1 MPALRVACTGT
12 GYFSQFHYDAWSRMP
27 GVDLVA
33 VANRSPEK
41 AREFAVK
48 YGIPATFGTVAEML
62 DVVKPDVLD
71 IITPPETHL
80 AVIREAAARG
90 VFVICQK
97 PFCPTFEEAEEAV
110 RIGEAA
116 GIGIAVHENFR
127 FQPWHRELKRLLD
140 AGRIG
145 QPYQITF
152 RMRPGDGQGPD
163 AYLNRQP
170 YFQKMPRF
178 LVHETAIHMIDVFR
192 YLMGEI
198 SGVYADLRR
207 LNPVIA
213 GEDAGIA
220 VFDFANGVKGLF
232 DGNRL
237 SDHKAENRRLTMGE
251 MWLEGSAGML
261 TLDGEGGIFW
271 RPHGSNVD
279 EPVPYTWEKIGF
291 AGDCVFETQRHIVAH
306 VRDGAPL
313 MNSARDYLT
322 NIRIENA
329 VYQSSDERRRLAV

>member
-1 MPALRVACTGT
+1 MATLRVACTGT
-12 GYFSQFHYDAWSRMP
+12 GYFSQFHYEAWKRMP

-33 VANRSPEK
+33 VANRSPDK
-41 AREFAVK
+41 ARAFAAT
-48 YGIPATFGTVAEML
+48 YDIPSTFDSVADML
-62 DVVKPDVLD
+62 DGAKPDVLD

-80 AVIREAAARG
+80 AAIRDAASRS

-97 PFCPTFEEAEEAV
+97 PFCRTLEEAEEAV
-110 RIGEAA
+110 GIGEAG

-140 AGRIG
+140 EGRIG
-145 QPYQITF
+145 DPYQMTF

-163 AYLNRQP
+163 AYLGRQP

-192 YLMGEI
+192 FLMGDI
-198 SGVYADLRR
+198 TGVYADLRR

-251 MWLEGSAGML
+251 LWIEGSHGVL
-261 TLDGEGGIFW
+261 TLDGDGAIFW

-279 EPVPYTWEKIGF
+279 EPVPYTWQKIGF

-306 VRDGAPL
+306 IVDGTPL

-329 VYQSSDERRRLAV
+329 VYQSAQDRRHFAV